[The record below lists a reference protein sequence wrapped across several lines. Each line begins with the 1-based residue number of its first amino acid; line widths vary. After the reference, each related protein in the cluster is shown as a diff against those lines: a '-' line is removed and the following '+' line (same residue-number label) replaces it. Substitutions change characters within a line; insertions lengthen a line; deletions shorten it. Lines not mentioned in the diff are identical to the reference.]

1 MPVVAVCSYK
11 VLELS
16 VWLMSH
22 WLLLKGHRWDLFEAE
37 NLCPRSVCPDMIVNA
52 WSKQAT
58 AVQCKPLAR
67 EVAIIISNAGCSWR
81 PAGTLLLIRADRKLL
96 CLSTVTSRSPQFL
109 RLFEAQHCS
118 GSLPLLAGVA
128 HCQCRHSCPEKVKIL
143 NEAFLCC

>member
-37 NLCPRSVCPDMIVNA
+37 KLCPQSGCPDTIVNA

-58 AVQCKPLAR
+58 AVQCKALA
-67 EVAIIISNAGCSWR
+67 
-81 PAGTLLLIRADRKLL
+81 
-96 CLSTVTSRSPQFL
+96 
-109 RLFEAQHCS
+109 
-118 GSLPLLAGVA
+118 
-128 HCQCRHSCPEKVKIL
+128 
-143 NEAFLCC
+143 